1 MAPENVMM
9 LMKQYLSTMSKRIDE
24 LVAKTRELEAEL
36 RKQSESQVN
45 GLDGMSERLQKLSS
59 DQEDIQALLEKARD
73 EWKKR
78 SEELEANL
86 DGFANFEAV
95 SELQNKFDKDIET
108 LRDEKLDRGDFQ
120 EFVDST
126 FTPLK
131 ELFQENEPSSSFAD
145 FASSQTE
152 APRQEPIH
160 EQPSEDIGEAIPSQ
174 SPPSSIPPPPPDQ
187 RRVDKKRKKWL

>member
-24 LVAKTRELEAEL
+24 LVVKTRELEAEL
-36 RKQSESQVN
+36 SKYGLSQENVI
-45 GLDGMSERLQKLSS
+45 GDMSEKVEKLST
-59 DQEDIQALLEKARD
+59 DQEDTQTLLEKARE

-95 SELQNKFDKDIET
+95 TELQNKLDKEIET
-108 LRDEKLDRGDFQ
+108 LRDEKMDREDFQ

-131 ELFQENEPSSSFAD
+131 ELFQENESSSSFAN
-145 FASSQTE
+145 FASSQAS
-152 APRQEPIH
+152 APRSEPIQD
-160 EQPSEDIGEAIPSQ
+160 QPSEEVAEEPPSQ
-174 SPPSSIPPPPPDQ
+174 TPPSNIPPPPDQ
-187 RRVDKKRKKWL
+187 RRVDKRRKKWL

>member
-24 LVAKTRELEAEL
+24 LVIKTRELEAEL
-36 RKQSESQVN
+36 SKYGLSQENVI
-45 GLDGMSERLQKLSS
+45 GDMSEKVEKLST
-59 DQEDIQALLEKARD
+59 DQEDTQTLLEKARE

-95 SELQNKFDKDIET
+95 TELQNKLDKEIET
-108 LRDEKLDRGDFQ
+108 LRDEKLDREDFQ

-126 FTPLK
+126 FNPLK
-131 ELFQENEPSSSFAD
+131 ELFSENEPSSSFAD
-145 FASSQTE
+145 FAASQTT
-152 APRQEPIH
+152 APKSEPMQ
-160 EQPSEDIGEAIPSQ
+160 EQPSMELGEATPSQ
-174 SPPSSIPPPPPDQ
+174 TLPSHTSPPPPDQ
-187 RRVDKKRKKWL
+187 RRVDKRRKKWL